1 MRTSNA
7 TPSDPMR
14 NGTTTASDSG
24 LIVVVDC
31 RRLVRDC
38 LVHCISGQTKLDV
51 IGVQSIDKWL
61 ELSKTRHCSLFMLA
75 VSNSSRDDA
84 IRKVQRMLEVAEDVP
99 TAVLSDEQDL
109 TSVVELLACGVRGC
123 IPTDISLD
131 VAIAALELIRAGG
144 TFVPAGIVMKGSA
157 AAFTSVEPPA
167 VTSVEPPGLSANG
180 MFTARQVAVIN
191 ELRHGKPNKLIAYKL
206 AMRESTVK
214 VHVRNIMKRIHA
226 KNRTEVAIL
235 ANQLLNGTAL
245 TESRA
250 GARACGPAP
259 SVLSANEH

>member
-7 TPSDPMR
+7 SLSDHMR
-14 NGTTTASDSG
+14 NGTTTAIDSG
-24 LIVVVDC
+24 SIVVVDC
-31 RRLVRDC
+31 RRLVRES
-38 LVHCISGQTKLDV
+38 LVHCISEQTKLDV
-51 IGVQSIDKWL
+51 IGVQSIDEWI
-61 ELSKTRHCSLFMLA
+61 ELSKTRHGSLFMLA
-75 VSNSSRDDA
+75 VSSSSRDA
-84 IRKVQRMLEVAEDVP
+84 ILKVQRMLEVAEDVP

-157 AAFTSVEPPA
+157 RAVTNESSAPA
-167 VTSVEPPGLSANG
+167 VTSVEPPALSP

-191 ELRHGKPNKLIAYKL
+191 ELRLGKPNKLIAYSL

-235 ANQLLNGTAL
+235 ANQLLDGTAL
-245 TESRA
+245 TSSRA
-250 GARACGPAP
+250 TVRACGPP
-259 SVLSANEH
+259 PTVLCE